1 MFLKDGWEI
10 IDILDDIILG
20 RGVKRSIHDLEYN
33 NNIYTG
39 LFIERLRTYKFRPM
53 PVKDIRV
60 EVGQRIPAFLIKRK
74 TAIFG
79 YVFWEVFSDKR
90 KRKLWGSVVRNA
102 KGDWKYIIHGGSE
115 EVVFANPDNS
125 EDIDIYYLS

>member
-1 MFLKDGWEI
+1 MFFKDDWEI
-10 IDILDDIILG
+10 SDILDDIVLG

-39 LFIERLRTYKFRPM
+39 LFIERLRIYKYRPM
-53 PVKDIRV
+53 PVKDIKV
-60 EVGQRIPAFLIKRK
+60 QVGQRIPAFLIRRK
-74 TAIFG
+74 AAIFG

-102 KGDWKYIIHGGSE
+102 KGDWKYTIPGNSE
-115 EVVFANPDNS
+115 AVVFANPNS
-125 EDIDIYYLS
+125 PEDIDSYYLS